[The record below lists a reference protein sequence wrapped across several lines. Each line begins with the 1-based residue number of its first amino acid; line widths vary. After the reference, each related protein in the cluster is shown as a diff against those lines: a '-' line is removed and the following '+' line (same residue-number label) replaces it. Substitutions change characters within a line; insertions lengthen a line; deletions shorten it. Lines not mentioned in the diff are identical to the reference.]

1 VTLPFL
7 VNQPSATM
15 TSTISPTGAAVDQ
28 IVRLIRERGLRPGDQ
43 LPSIRNLAETL
54 DQSISAV
61 RNALLQAQARGLIK
75 VLPRAG
81 AFIQAVVPAEDPT
94 AGKDSGYAWP
104 VMFATKQYNLFHLL
118 DARKVIELELAGR
131 AAEVHRLEDLEPLRR
146 TLEKMADIPLL
157 ERRANYVDLDIQFHV
172 QVARLARTA
181 VLADVLAT
189 LLEQLRPYLERLP
202 WSPDRRRQTDRS
214 HAQLYEALVEGKKD
228 RVRSEVIEHLDAAYN
243 SLLNELRT
251 PPAQLQSELG

>member
-1 VTLPFL
+1 
-7 VNQPSATM
+7 M
-15 TSTISPTGAAVDQ
+15 TSTISPPGAVVDQ

-61 RNALLQAQARGLIK
+61 RNALLQAQARGLVK

-81 AFIQAVVPAEDPT
+81 AFIQARVPAEGPT
-94 AGKDSGYAWP
+94 DDGDSGYAWP
-104 VMFATKQYNLFHLL
+104 AMFAAKQYNLFHLL
-118 DARKVIELELAGR
+118 DARKVIESELAGR

-146 TLEKMADIPLL
+146 TLEKMAVIPLL

-181 VLADVLAT
+181 VLTDILAT

-214 HAQLYEALVEGKKD
+214 HSQIYEALVEGEES
-228 RVRSEVIEHLDAAYN
+228 RVRGEMLKHLDAAYN
-243 SLLNELRT
+243 SLLDELRT
-251 PPAQLQSELG
+251 PPAQLQSESG